1 MKHFI
6 GDFCPAKACNF
17 RRRKIPPAF
26 TEIIPRHQGN
36 HAPLRRKISPAFA
49 ETIPRPFGNN
59 TPLRRKASPAFVTST
74 KDSVRLFVNKTDIF
88 LHHDTKT
95 LLPIFR

>member
-36 HAPLRRKISPAFA
+36 HAPLRRKISPAFLRHR
-49 ETIPRPFGNN
+49 ILLIKPVKIRILLRK
-59 TPLRRKASPAFVTST
+59 TPQ
-74 KDSVRLFVNKTDIF
+74 
-88 LHHDTKT
+88 
-95 LLPIFR
+95 LLL